1 MLLWLCSD
9 SAAYDHVDDDD
20 DGENAGFGYKA
31 LLTQLLPTTK
41 LNAFSSFYM
50 PAAKEQ
56 TQNEASKFFLDFSL
70 SLSHQHTT
78 LSLFL
83 GK

>member
-1 MLLWLCSD
+1 MCCFGSGG
-9 SAAYDHVDDDD
+9 AAYDHDHDDD

-56 TQNEASKFFLDFSL
+56 TQNEASKFFFGFLSL
-70 SLSHQHTT
+70 SLSPTHH
-78 LSLFL
+78 SFSFL